1 MTFIR
6 GRLRL
11 LGGAVLE
18 IVGNVVGSGIFNW
31 SGPWN
36 MSGKGTI
43 TGNVDSTGVWN
54 QDGDANFT
62 EDVTIQKTL
71 DVSAETTL
79 RGLTKLLADLVV
91 QSGGR
96 IIVGNVTIS
105 PNNNGTIT
113 VGVGSARVVVE
124 GSTGRIR
131 AGSLTIDPTEGGGA
145 VVFDNGA
152 QVYSNPTNNQIE
164 MFSGDVHV
172 TLRDGQAAVASGTK
186 SIILQEAGNPNLA
199 EGIYAVGVPNGAG
212 GSYLGLD
219 SNNRLVKLSS
229 GGGGDPGNPPAG
241 NPDGYI
247 WPADP
252 AVYGI
257 SDDFAAHV
265 ARGSAEPGVDVMT
278 PVGAPLW
285 APGPGTVTAVQTS
298 PAGATGRYVTFVT
311 DAGDWFRFLH
321 NSSIVVSVGQHV
333 EQATLLAYTGGSGF
347 GSEAYYGPHTHI
359 SFKAGY
365 TGSFPGASAL
375 DDFEAYMA
383 AA

>member
-1 MTFIR
+1 M
-6 GRLRL
+6 
-11 LGGAVLE
+11 
-18 IVGNVVGSGIFNW
+18 
-31 SGPWN
+31 
-36 MSGKGTI
+36 
-43 TGNVDSTGVWN
+43 
-54 QDGDANFT
+54 
-62 EDVTIQKTL
+62 
-71 DVSAETTL
+71 
-79 RGLTKLLADLVV
+79 
-91 QSGGR
+91 
-96 IIVGNVTIS
+96 
-105 PNNNGTIT
+105 
-113 VGVGSARVVVE
+113 
-124 GSTGRIR
+124 
-131 AGSLTIDPTEGGGA
+131 TIDPTEGGGA

-152 QVYSNPTNNQIE
+152 QLYSHPTGNQIE
-164 MFSGDVHV
+164 MFSGSSHV
-172 TLRDGQAAVASGTK
+172 TVRATQVSVSTQNRGFTIVEEGD
-186 SIILQEAGNPNLA
+186 PNVDA
-199 EGIYAVGVPNGAG
+199 GIYARGVPVGAG

-219 SNNRLVKLSS
+219 ASNRIVKLSS
-229 GGGGDPGNPPAG
+229 GGGGDPGDPGDPPAG

-252 AVYGI
+252 QVYGI
-257 SDDFAAHV
+257 SDDFAAHI

-333 EQATLLAYTGGSGF
+333 EQAQLLAYTGGSGF

-359 SFKAGY
+359 SFKVGY
-365 TGSFPGASAL
+365 TGSFPGTNL